1 MCKVHHF
8 ADDANLLYLTNSIKK
23 LKKLIN
29 TDLKNL
35 SNWLN
40 ANKISLNVK
49 KTNYLNL
56 EGKNVKVLL
65 NLNLIQNRQRLH
77 SSNNIKYLGIKI
89 DENLNWKYINEV
101 STKLIRVNAILFK
114 IRNYVNPKIFKVHLF
129 CNFQISHNKL
139 LFYTIF
145 SVQNHGSIKCLI
157 IL

>member
-1 MCKVHHF
+1 MQSPLCC
-8 ADDANLLYLTNSIKK
+8 DDANLLFLTNSIKK

-49 KTNYLNL
+49 KTSYYNL

-89 DENLNWKYINEV
+89 DENSNWKHINEV
-101 STKLIRVNAILFK
+101 STKL
-114 IRNYVNPKIFKVHLF
+114 
-129 CNFQISHNKL
+129 S
-139 LFYTIF
+139 
-145 SVQNHGSIKCLI
+145 
-157 IL
+157 